1 MTVGVGTIT
10 DDLDGG
16 TSKSGTASF
25 NINDDDGTPTATL
38 VLDPASIDESGD
50 DNATTVTATLS
61 GPSSKAVTLTVAA
74 APVDPAISGDFTL
87 AGTTLTIA
95 AGATESTGTVTITAV
110 DNNVDAANKT
120 VTVSAVASGG
130 GVANPA
136 NAPLTITDDDT
147 RGISVSPVTLTLAE
161 VDDPSTQSI
170 TEHQKTYT
178 VELDSEPTG
187 TVTVDLAS
195 GDTTIATLSDNSLE
209 FTTSDWDA
217 QTVTVTAAADDID
230 NTGDERTVR
239 ITHTVSA
246 TGTDYR
252 DETAEAVDVTV
263 TDDDGEPTLSI
274 DSPSVAEGNRGTAT
288 MTFKVTLS
296 PASGKPV
303 SVTYADAATGTA
315 TSATDYAA
323 ITGGTLNFAVGE
335 TEKTVTV
342 TVNGDTTDEPNETVV
357 LRLSSP
363 SNAAFSGGAQ
373 TLDGTGTITDDDGTP
388 VVTLK
393 LASASITEDGGSS
406 TVTATLSGA
415 SSQAVTLTVAAAP
428 VDPAV
433 AGDYTLT
440 GDTLTIAAG
449 ATESTGTVTITAVD
463 NDVDAANKSVTVSA
477 VSSGGGVANPDNAT
491 LTITDNDT
499 RGVTVSAATLTVDEV
514 DDPDTPAKEHQAA
527 YTVVLDSEPTAD
539 VRIDLAA
546 TGGAVGLSDAR
557 LDFTPSNWNA
567 VQTVT
572 VTAVDDD
579 IDNPGDARSASISHT
594 LVAGD
599 SDYAGVNASGVT
611 ATVTDDDD
619 APDGIALTVDTD
631 EVAEDAGKTSITVT
645 ATVGGGTRYS
655 ADATVTVTIGQSTD
669 SAVSGTDYARVSTF
683 DLVITA
689 GEASVSKAFDL
700 TPTDD
705 ALDEADETISVT
717 GESGSLTVTGTSIT
731 LADDDVPELSIT
743 AGSAV
748 TEGTAAGFTV
758 NADIA
763 PVADLTVNLDV
774 ATTDSFA
781 ASGTTG
787 SKTLTFRAGRTSES
801 YTVGTQADTTDEPD
815 GSVAVTLEDGTDYSV
830 DSSKTSAS
838 VGVNDDDATTVAL
851 ARAGSGGIAENGGK
865 EDVTVT
871 LGRALVAGESV
882 TVPLSITGATV
893 TTHYTLALK
902 GTGGTGVSLLTTTPH
917 SAGSPAVRLSG
928 AGAQTATLTLTAVA
942 NTDNA
947 SRTVSIAYGTGT
959 RLPTSSGLSGGI
971 STSGAASVPILD
983 DDAMVSVAAASAA
996 EGSAVVFT
1004 VTLPEVAPSGGV
1016 SVGYSTSDGRGNND
1030 DDAHQ
1035 VATSADYTAAPANS
1049 TLTIAQGQRTG
1060 TVSIPTTQD
1069 TTYEGDHYFT
1079 LNLDST
1085 SHFNLSVAADSAI
1098 GTITD
1103 AADAPSFAFSI
1114 ASTDADEDDGTLTL
1128 TVEKTGTTLV
1138 AATVSY
1144 ATTNGTATG
1153 GSDFTAIA
1161 STNLSFA
1168 VADTSKDITVSLT
1181 DDSADEPAEAFTVDL
1196 TAGADA
1202 QLGSTS
1208 SHTVNITDNDATTV
1222 TLGAPSAAIKENA
1235 GTKTITVTLG
1245 RALTGDETLD
1255 VPLTFSG
1262 TATFGTDYTLAAP
1275 NSTPT
1280 GVTYS
1285 NLASTNL
1292 ATNPPTIAFSGVN
1305 GAAASA
1311 TVILTATSD
1320 TTDEGATE
1328 SVTVGLGAL
1337 NANSGENLDGGASG
1351 SGTATFEI
1359 TDDDGTPTATLV
1371 LTPTSIDESGDD
1383 NTTTVTATLSG
1394 PSSEAV
1400 TLTVAAAAV
1409 SPAVAAD
1416 FTLSGATLTIAAG
1429 ETTSTGTVTVTAVD
1443 NEVDAPDKS
1452 VTVSATAS
1460 GGGVAAPSDVTLTIT
1475 DDDERGVTVTGG
1487 PLTMDEADKVGTA
1500 GTREDQGSYTVVLTS
1515 KPTDDVRIDISAPSM
1530 VTLSPTSLT
1539 FTPSN
1544 WNQPRT
1550 VTATAVDDAVDNTGD
1565 ARTGS
1570 IAHAVVAGS
1579 SDYTGVAAAS
1589 VMVTVNDDD
1598 GTPVVRLELSSA
1610 SIAEDGGSSTVT
1622 ASLSGTSSQDI
1633 TLTVAAAAVS
1643 PAVAGDFALS
1653 ENTTLT
1659 IAAGSTTSTGAVT
1672 ITAVDNDVDA
1682 ANKTVTV
1689 SATATGGNGVADP
1702 ANATLTITDDD
1713 ERGISV
1719 SPVTL
1724 TLAEAD
1730 DPSTQSIS
1738 EHQKTYSIELD
1749 SQPTGTVT
1757 VSLASG
1763 DTTIA
1768 TLSDNSLE
1776 FTASDWDAQTVTVTA
1791 VDDAIDNA
1799 GDARTVRITHTVSA
1813 TGTDYQDEAAA
1824 PVDVTVTDDDGEPTL
1839 SIDAPSVTEGNSGTA
1854 TLTFKVTL
1862 SPASGNPVSVAYADA
1877 TTGTATSATD
1887 YAAITSGTLNFAAG
1901 DTEKTVTV
1909 TVNGDTTDEP
1919 NETVV
1924 LRLSSPSN
1932 AVLSGGATTLDG
1944 TGTITD
1950 DDATPT
1956 ATLVLTPATIDE
1968 SGNRNE
1974 STVTATL
1981 SGASSEAVTL
1991 TVNAVAV
1998 SPAVAGD
2005 FTLSANNTLTIAA
2018 GSKASTGAVTIT
2030 AVDNSIDAPNKSVT
2044 VSATTSG
2051 GGVADPDDAT
2061 LTITDDDAAPTGIT
2075 LAVDKST
2082 IAENAAEAT
2091 VTVTASVTGSSTYSA
2106 SRDLTITVGAGN
2118 STAVSGEDYTAVET
2132 FTLTLPAG
2140 AASATDTFD
2149 LEPLDDDVDEDTE
2162 TITVTGTDP
2171 GGVTVAGASID
2182 LTDNDTRGVTVAGGP
2197 LTMDEADNAGTAD
2210 TREDQGSYTVV
2221 LTSEPT
2227 DDVRIDISAPAM
2239 VGLSA
2244 TSLTFTPS
2252 NWNQA
2257 QTVTATAVDDTIDN
2271 AGDERAGS
2279 IAHAVVEGDSDYAG
2293 VAVASVA
2300 VTVNDDDGTPT
2311 ATLVLT
2317 PTTIDE
2323 SGDDNATT
2331 VTATL
2336 SGPSSEA
2343 VTLTVA
2349 AAAVSP
2355 ALAGD
2360 FTLTGATLTIAAGAT
2375 TSTGTVT
2382 VTAVDNGVDAPDK
2395 SVTVSATATG
2405 GGVANPSAVTLT
2417 ITDDDTRGVTVTGGS
2432 LTMDEADNAGTAG
2445 TREDQDSYTV
2455 VLDSEPSDDVK
2466 IDITAPAM
2474 VTLSATSLTFTPS
2487 DWNQAQTVTA
2497 TAVDDSIDNAGDART
2512 GSITHAVVAGA
2523 SDYTGVAAASVAVTV
2538 NDDDGPPTGI
2548 ALKVDKA
2555 SVAENAGS
2563 TAIRITAEVT
2573 GGTAYQEAKTVQ
2585 VHVGAGTD
2593 SAVEGTD
2600 YTTVG
2605 RLDLTIAA
2613 GAMSQTY
2620 DFNLVPSDDDVD
2632 EDNETISV
2640 TGTATSVTVTGT
2652 TITLTDDDTRGVSV
2666 SPVTLTLDE
2675 ADDGATPAEEHKGR
2689 YTVELDSEPTGDV
2702 SVDLSVPEDAPFTVS
2717 ATRLDF
2723 TPSNWS
2729 NAQTV
2734 TVTATD
2740 DNLDNTGDNRSAT
2753 ISHTLSAAA
2762 TDYEDESA
2770 DSVAVT
2776 VNDDDAAPMN
2786 ATLTVD
2792 ADAGT
2797 LGDQDTIGE
2806 GAGETSVKVTVSID
2820 DATRFATTQ
2829 TVSIAVGKNGDS
2841 AVEGTDYDNVAIFN
2855 LPIQAGAASGSKSF
2869 NLTPTDDDLDEGD
2882 ESLSVEGTLAGLTI
2896 AADSLTIKDDDTA
2909 ALILAP
2915 TSLTVIEGASSTYT
2929 VKLATAPTGEVTVTI
2944 GGFSGTDLTL
2954 DDTSL
2959 TFTTSN
2965 WKNAQTVTV
2974 SAGHD
2979 ADKTSDSATLTLSA
2993 SGGGYASISANL
3005 PVTTSDDEAV
3015 VTVGAASAAEGSP
3028 VGFTVTLPEA
3038 APAGG
3043 TVIDY
3048 STSDGRGMST
3058 DASYQIAVAGSDY
3071 TAAPNNASITIA
3083 QGQSSGTISIATSN
3097 DSSYEGDHHFT
3108 LTLDAAAG
3116 FDISPSAGSA
3126 IGTIT
3131 DAADTPSY
3139 AFSAAATTIDED
3151 DGTATLRVQRT
3162 GDTEVPATLSY
3173 ATANGTAMGGS
3184 DFTAIASTNL
3194 AFTAAETNKTFT
3206 VAITDDSDDEPAEA
3220 FSVNLSVVSHA
3231 KLGSQASHTV
3241 NITDDDATSVTLA
3254 APAGDIAEKNGGKTI
3269 TVTLGRTLEGD
3280 ETLAVPLAFGGAAA
3294 FGDDYTLAA
3303 PNSAP
3308 TGVSYENLA
3317 STNLTTSPP
3326 TIKFTG
3332 VDSAAREATLT
3343 LSAVDDVIDENGAEP
3358 VTVGLGTL
3366 NASSGTNLGGGASGS
3381 GSASFN
3387 INDDDSAPG
3396 GISLSV
3402 DTDSSTSGS
3411 QTSLAE
3417 NAGKTSVTV
3426 MATVNGGTAYQD
3438 DKTVEIT
3445 VGTSDDS
3452 AAEGEDY
3459 VTVGELTLTIP
3470 AGATTREISF
3480 DLTPTDDAVDENDEV
3495 IRIEGES
3502 GDITVSD
3509 ASITLNDND
3518 EKGVSVSK
3526 ETLTIEEVDD
3536 GSTPGAEE
3544 HKATYS
3550 VGLDSQPTGNV
3561 RVTLNVPNGAPFTA
3575 SPPQLNFTPSSW
3587 GAQTVTVTAVD
3598 DSNSNAGG
3606 KRSATITHALTAS
3619 GTDYDSETVGSV
3631 AVTVNDDDDAPM
3643 SASLSVDA
3651 DADSNGTQTDLAEGG
3666 GAKNVRVTATF
3677 SGSTRFDTAQTI
3689 AVTVGAITD
3698 SATKDTDYSS
3708 SVDIVNITIAA
3719 GAATGYKDFTLTPT
3733 DDDIDEADESIS
3745 LVGTLSGVT
3754 FSAAS
3759 SGSSISLTDD
3769 DERGAT
3775 LSGTSLTVNEVDTA
3789 ATTDT
3794 KENEA
3799 TYTLA
3804 FDSQPT
3810 AAVRVN
3816 LSVPN
3821 GAPVT
3826 ISPTHLDFTTSSWG
3840 AKTVTVTAV
3849 DDDIDNPNNRRD
3861 TTITHALVA
3870 GSSDYGTVTVPNV
3883 SVRVNDD
3890 DAAPGGIALSADIS
3904 SIAEN
3909 AATQNVLVTAT
3920 VSGSTAYSEAK
3931 TIEVEVGGSSD
3942 SAVEGTDYAEVEKFS
3957 ITINAGAMSGQ
3968 KSFSLNPTDD
3978 VIDEPNETIGI
3989 TGTTTGIDVDGAS
4002 ISITD
4007 NDAAPTGITL
4017 SVSPASVAED
4027 AAATTVTVTAT
4038 ITGGT
4043 TYAEAKTVRVAVG
4056 DGNDSATEGTDYKS
4070 VGDFDLGIAA
4080 GAASAQKTF
4089 SLAPTN
4095 DARDEADE
4103 RISVTGTATGITFV
4117 NTHVDLTDDEGPPTL
4132 SIDSPTVAEGAD
4144 GTTARLRFNVRLS
4157 AASDQQVTVDYSDRG
4172 TGTADSATDYA
4183 TVTAGT
4189 LTFAVGDT
4197 VKHIDVTVNGD
4208 DVDESN
4214 ETVILRLSSPSNAGF
4229 AGNVATLDATGT
4241 VTDDDTRGVSVSPT
4255 TLSLDEQDDT
4265 STASKKEHQGT
4276 FAVALTSEPVGGTVT
4291 VNVASGATG
4300 TATVSPQ
4307 SLTFNASNWQTAQNV
4322 TVTAVDDAY
4331 DNTDDVRKA
4340 IITNTVSASGT
4351 DYSGETASSVTVT
4364 VNDDDSAPMDVA
4376 LSVDTKTLAEGAG
4389 ATSITVTAML
4399 QGSARFAADKT
4410 VRITVGE
4417 DTDAAVSGTDYKGV
4431 QAFDLTITAG
4441 QASGEKS
4448 FTLEPTEDV
4457 IDEPSES
4464 LRVTGKLAGL
4474 TVAPASISIT
4484 DNDAAPTGIA
4494 LSVNTTSVGENAAAT
4509 SVTVTADVRGGTTY
4523 GAVTAVSVIVG
4534 AAADSAGE
4542 GADYARV
4549 DEFTIDIP
4557 AGAASASGSFDLAPV
4572 NDLIA
4577 EPTESLSVSGKSG
4590 DLTVTAAGNIEI
4602 TDDDDAPTASLVLSK
4617 TTIDENGGSASLS
4630 ATISGPSSQ
4639 ALTLAVSVDPVSPM
4653 TTSDFTIVANP
4664 VLTIPAGETS
4674 SSANVAVT
4682 AVDNDEDHAVDDKQ
4696 LRLSATAS
4704 GGLGIADPDEV
4715 TLTIKDDD
4723 KAGVNFS
4730 TNKIE
4735 VEKDETTVIQ
4745 VRLTSQPTMDTT
4757 VILTSNN
4764 PNVAELSAS
4773 PRGRSVELLFTPENW
4788 NVPQPVTVH
4797 GMDDGEVSIDTTIQ
4811 SADPMYAKAP
4821 VPKPLQT
4828 NVIGVPNLT
4837 LTAGQDYVREGNA
4850 ATFTIEADRVSAV
4863 DVPVKIEVGY
4873 LDCCIG
4879 TGEILAEGE
4888 YGVRTVT
4895 LPQGD
4900 TSVSFKVQTADD
4912 DEFHGEGTRP
4922 GNKSIYAR
4930 IVETDAYR
4938 IDHEG
4943 NDELARFTWQD
4954 SVSVRENDPIP
4965 PDPPADIIVSVS
4977 GPERVVE
4984 GDTAEFTFT
4993 ASKAP
4998 ESDLVIDFYLDSSG
5012 DFETSPFYAFDPE
5025 VLSGLEKEA
5034 VTLSAGALETTFS
5047 LTIID
5052 DADTQGH
5059 GRMSVRVSN
5068 GRNNSYDSADPPG
5081 LYVFFDVIDDE
5092 TSPPGESE
5100 GSQQEEPG
5108 DDGAACVSAALLD
5121 YVEERIA
5128 IATTDRWERIKNAL
5142 TGRSNVIELAEVREI
5157 YERRKAN
5164 GWTINRLD
5172 EVIAALECLEE
5183 RADLRVE
5190 DARVTEAPGAVLRF
5204 DVRLVGTAGE
5214 RTVTV
5219 AYATEDGIATAG
5231 ADYQTVKDTLT
5242 FAPGETV
5249 KTVTVPVTDDGH
5261 DEGAETMTL
5270 ALSSPEGAAL
5280 SRAKATG
5287 TIENTDPMPW
5297 AWLARFGRTVAEQV
5311 VEGVSAR
5318 FEGTRSPGFE
5328 GRVGGASLTG
5338 APAAEDAPADRH
5350 LVHGGLDARMG
5361 GASPGGAAAVE
5372 GTLAHRRAGLGGA
5385 DAYEREVTLRE
5396 LLMQSDFTWTGEAD
5410 TSGGSYAL
5418 WGRMAES
5425 RFDGSGDGAT
5435 LDGEVTTGLFGMD
5448 FAREDWLAGVAV
5460 THSDADGRYTLS
5472 DGAPGGEVEATL
5484 DAVTPYGHLRLDAS
5498 RTAWGVLGFGM
5509 GTLTLTPTTGSAAR
5523 TDLGWQMAAAGLRD
5537 ELVEVPMGGGFGLSA
5552 KSDVL
5557 WARTTSEA
5565 VPGLVAAEGDVTRLR
5580 VGLEGG
5586 WTKAFESGATL
5597 APRLDVGA
5605 RHDGGDAETGW
5616 GIELGTGLA
5625 WQDAARGLDLSVEGR
5640 GLVHHE
5646 SGAFRDRGYSAS
5658 LTFDPAPGS
5667 ERGLSVTLKQE
5678 VGASASGGMESLFSD
5693 SALDEGAS
5701 TSTAGRRWTAEAG
5714 YGRPAL
5720 GGRFTGV
5727 PYVGYTQ
5734 SDTGRDTTLGVRLA
5748 PGGRE
5753 ALDLSLDLKATRRR
5767 SEGEGVEHGVGFEL
5781 GVQW

>member
-1 MTVGVGTIT
+1 MH
-10 DDLDGG
+10 
-16 TSKSGTASF
+16 
-25 NINDDDGTPTATL
+25 
-38 VLDPASIDESGD
+38 
-50 DNATTVTATLS
+50 
-61 GPSSKAVTLTVAA
+61 AA
-74 APVDPAISGDFTL
+74 AP
-87 AGTTLTIA
+87 
-95 AGATESTGTVTITAV
+95 
-110 DNNVDAANKT
+110 
-120 VTVSAVASGG
+120 SA
-130 GVANPA
+130 
-136 NAPLTITDDDT
+136 
-147 RGISVSPVTLTLAE
+147 
-161 VDDPSTQSI
+161 
-170 TEHQKTYT
+170 Y
-178 VELDSEPTG
+178 
-187 TVTVDLAS
+187 
-195 GDTTIATLSDNSLE
+195 
-209 FTTSDWDA
+209 
-217 QTVTVTAAADDID
+217 
-230 NTGDERTVR
+230 
-239 ITHTVSA
+239 
-246 TGTDYR
+246 
-252 DETAEAVDVTV
+252 
-263 TDDDGEPTLSI
+263 
-274 DSPSVAEGNRGTAT
+274 
-288 MTFKVTLS
+288 
-296 PASGKPV
+296 
-303 SVTYADAATGTA
+303 
-315 TSATDYAA
+315 
-323 ITGGTLNFAVGE
+323 
-335 TEKTVTV
+335 
-342 TVNGDTTDEPNETVV
+342 
-357 LRLSSP
+357 
-363 SNAAFSGGAQ
+363 
-373 TLDGTGTITDDDGTP
+373 
-388 VVTLK
+388 
-393 LASASITEDGGSS
+393 
-406 TVTATLSGA
+406 
-415 SSQAVTLTVAAAP
+415 
-428 VDPAV
+428 
-433 AGDYTLT
+433 
-440 GDTLTIAAG
+440 
-449 ATESTGTVTITAVD
+449 
-463 NDVDAANKSVTVSA
+463 
-477 VSSGGGVANPDNAT
+477 
-491 LTITDNDT
+491 
-499 RGVTVSAATLTVDEV
+499 
-514 DDPDTPAKEHQAA
+514 
-527 YTVVLDSEPTAD
+527 
-539 VRIDLAA
+539 
-546 TGGAVGLSDAR
+546 
-557 LDFTPSNWNA
+557 
-567 VQTVT
+567 
-572 VTAVDDD
+572 
-579 IDNPGDARSASISHT
+579 
-594 LVAGD
+594 
-599 SDYAGVNASGVT
+599 
-611 ATVTDDDD
+611 
-619 APDGIALTVDTD
+619 
-631 EVAEDAGKTSITVT
+631 
-645 ATVGGGTRYS
+645 
-655 ADATVTVTIGQSTD
+655 
-669 SAVSGTDYARVSTF
+669 
-683 DLVITA
+683 
-689 GEASVSKAFDL
+689 
-700 TPTDD
+700 
-705 ALDEADETISVT
+705 
-717 GESGSLTVTGTSIT
+717 
-731 LADDDVPELSIT
+731 
-743 AGSAV
+743 
-748 TEGTAAGFTV
+748 
-758 NADIA
+758 
-763 PVADLTVNLDV
+763 
-774 ATTDSFA
+774 
-781 ASGTTG
+781 
-787 SKTLTFRAGRTSES
+787 
-801 YTVGTQADTTDEPD
+801 
-815 GSVAVTLEDGTDYSV
+815 
-830 DSSKTSAS
+830 
-838 VGVNDDDATTVAL
+838 
-851 ARAGSGGIAENGGK
+851 
-865 EDVTVT
+865 
-871 LGRALVAGESV
+871 
-882 TVPLSITGATV
+882 
-893 TTHYTLALK
+893 
-902 GTGGTGVSLLTTTPH
+902 
-917 SAGSPAVRLSG
+917 
-928 AGAQTATLTLTAVA
+928 
-942 NTDNA
+942 
-947 SRTVSIAYGTGT
+947 
-959 RLPTSSGLSGGI
+959 
-971 STSGAASVPILD
+971 
-983 DDAMVSVAAASAA
+983 
-996 EGSAVVFT
+996 
-1004 VTLPEVAPSGGV
+1004 
-1016 SVGYSTSDGRGNND
+1016 
-1030 DDAHQ
+1030 
-1035 VATSADYTAAPANS
+1035 
-1049 TLTIAQGQRTG
+1049 
-1060 TVSIPTTQD
+1060 PTTQD

-1079 LNLDST
+1079 LTLANP
-1085 SHFNLSVAADSAI
+1085 SHFNLSTTAGAAV

-1103 AADAPSFAFSI
+1103 AADRPSFAFST
-1114 ASTDADEDDGTLTL
+1114 ASTDADEDDGSLTL

-1161 STNLSFA
+1161 STDLDFA
-1168 VADTSKDITVSLT
+1168 AGDASKDITVSLT

-1196 TAGADA
+1196 TAGAHA
-1202 QLGSTS
+1202 KLGSTS
-1208 SHTVNITDNDATTV
+1208 SHSINITDNDATTV
-1222 TLGAPSAAIKENA
+1222 TLAAPSTAIDENA
-1235 GTKTITVTLG
+1235 GTKTVTVTLG
-1245 RALTGDETLD
+1245 RALEGDETLD

-1383 NTTTVTATLSG
+1383 NATTVTATLSG

-1416 FTLSGATLTIAAG
+1416 FTLTGATLTIAAG

-1579 SDYTGVAAAS
+1579 SDYAGVAAVS

-1944 TGTITD
+1944 TGTGTITD

-2140 AASATDTFD
+2140 ESSVNDTFD

-2171 GGVTVAGASID
+2171 GGVAVAGASID
-2182 LTDNDTRGVTVAGGP
+2182 LTDDDTRGVTVTGDP
-2197 LTMDEADNAGTAD
+2197 LTMDEADNAGTVN
-2210 TREDQGSYTVV
+2210 TREDQDSYTVV

-2271 AGDERAGS
+2271 AGDARTGN
-2279 IAHAVVEGDSDYAG
+2279 ITHAVVAGDSDYAS
-2293 VAVASVA
+2293 VTAASVA

-2336 SGPSSEA
+2336 SGPSSEP

-2382 VTAVDNGVDAPDK
+2382 VTAVDNDVDAANK
-2395 SVTVSATATG
+2395 TVTVSATATG

-2487 DWNQAQTVTA
+2487 NWNQAQTVTA

-2797 LGDQDTIGE
+2797 VGDQDSIGE

-2829 TVSIAVGKNGDS
+2829 TVSITVGKNGDG

-2896 AADSLTIKDDDTA
+2896 AADSLTIQDDDTA

-2929 VKLATAPTGEVTVTI
+2929 VKLATAPTGEVTVAI

-2974 SAGHD
+2974 SAAHD
-2979 ADKTSDSATLTLSA
+2979 ADKTSDSATLTHSA
-2993 SGGGYASISANL
+2993 SGGGYASVSASL

-3015 VTVGAASAAEGSP
+3015 VTVGAASAAEGSA
-3028 VGFTVTLPEA
+3028 VQFTVTLPEA

-3043 TVIDY
+3043 VTVDY
-3048 STSDGRGMST
+3048 STSDGRGEST
-3058 DASYQIAVAGSDY
+3058 DVGYQIAAAGSDY
-3071 TAAPNNASITIA
+3071 TAAPDNAGITIA
-3083 QGQSSGTISIATSN
+3083 QGQSSGTISIATTN
-3097 DSSYEGDHHFT
+3097 DNSYEGDHHFT
-3108 LTLDAAAG
+3108 LTLDAAG
-3116 FDISPSAGSA
+3116 GYDISPSAGSA

-3131 DAADTPSY
+3131 DAADMPSY
-3139 AFSAAATTIDED
+3139 AFSVASTTLDED
-3151 DGTATLRVQRT
+3151 DATATLRVQRT
-3162 GDTEVPATLSY
+3162 GATEVPATLSY
-3173 ATANGTAMGGS
+3173 ATANGTATGGS

-3206 VAITDDSDDEPAEA
+3206 VAITDDSDDEPAED
-3220 FSVNLSVVSHA
+3220 FSVNLTAVSHA
-3231 KLGSQASHTV
+3231 KLGSQTSHTV
-3241 NITDDDATSVTLA
+3241 QITDDDATTVTLD

-3280 ETLAVPLAFGGAAA
+3280 EALAVPLAFGGAAT

-3303 PNSAP
+3303 PNSVP

-3317 STNLTTSPP
+3317 SSDLTASPP

-3332 VDSAAREATLT
+3332 VTSAARVATLT
-3343 LSAVDDVIDENGAEP
+3343 LTAVDDVIDENGSEP
-3358 VTVGLGTL
+3358 VTVGLSTL
-3366 NASSGTNLGGGASGS
+3366 NASSGTNLGGGASGT

-3387 INDDDSAPG
+3387 ISDDDSAPG

-3402 DTDSSTSGS
+3402 DTDSGTSGS

-3426 MATVNGGTAYQD
+3426 TASVTGGTAYQD
-3438 DKTVEIT
+3438 AKTIQVN
-3445 VGTSDDS
+3445 VGAVGST
-3452 AAEGEDY
+3452 ATEGEDY
-3459 VTVGELTLTIP
+3459 QTVEDLTLTIP
-3470 AGATTREISF
+3470 AGATTREKSF
-3480 DLTPTDDAVDENDEV
+3480 DLTPTDDAVDEPDEV
-3495 IRIEGES
+3495 IRITGTS
-3502 GDITVSD
+3502 IGVTVSN

-3518 EKGVSVSK
+3518 ERGVSVSSNS
-3526 ETLTIEEVDD
+3526 LTIEEVDE
-3536 GSTPGAEE
+3536 GSEE
-3544 HKATYS
+3544 HKATYT
-3550 VGLDSQPTGNV
+3550 VGLNSQPTGNV
-3561 RVTLNVPNGAPFTA
+3561 RVTLNLPNGAPFTA
-3575 SPPQLNFTPSSW
+3575 SPTQLNFTATSW
-3587 GAQTVTVTAVD
+3587 EAQTVTITAVND
-3598 DSNSNAGG
+3598 NNSNAGG
-3606 KRSATITHALTAS
+3606 KRSATITHTLTALN
-3619 GTDYDSETVGSV
+3619 TDYHGVTVGSV

-3651 DADSNGTQTDLAEGG
+3651 DADSNGIQTDLAEGG

-3689 AVTVGAITD
+3689 AVTVGASTD
-3698 SATKDTDYSS
+3698 SAVKDTDYSS
-3708 SVDIVNITIAA
+3708 SESVVNITIAA
-3719 GAATGYKDFTLTPT
+3719 GAATGYKDFTLTPI

-3759 SGSSISLTDD
+3759 SGSSINLIDD
-3769 DERGAT
+3769 DERGTT
-3775 LSGTSLTVNEVDTA
+3775 LSGTSLTVKETDTA

-3799 TYTLA
+3799 TYTFAL
-3804 FDSQPT
+3804 DSQPT

-3816 LSVPN
+3816 LSLPN

-3826 ISPTHLDFTTSSWG
+3826 ISPTHLDFTSSSWG
-3840 AKTVTVTAV
+3840 AQTVTVTAL

-3861 TTITHALVA
+3861 TTITHTLVV
-3870 GSSDYGTVTVPNV
+3870 GSSDYAGVNVPNV
-3883 SVRVNDD
+3883 SVQVTDD
-3890 DAAPGGIALSADIS
+3890 DIAPGGIALSTDIS
-3904 SIAEN
+3904 TIAEN
-3909 AATQNVLVTAT
+3909 AATRNVVVVAT
-3920 VSGSTAYSEAK
+3920 VGGTTTYSEAK
-3931 TIEVEVGGSSD
+3931 TVEVEVGGSSD
-3942 SAVEGTDYAEVEKFS
+3942 SATEGADYAEVEQFS
-3957 ITINAGAMSGQ
+3957 ITINAGESSGQ
-3968 KSFSLNPTDD
+3968 KSFSLDPTDD

-3989 TGTTTGIDVDGAS
+3989 TGSVTGTGTDIDVDGAS

-4007 NDAAPTGITL
+4007 NDAAPTGVTL
-4017 SVSPASVAED
+4017 SVNPASVAED
-4027 AAATTVTVTAT
+4027 AAATNVTVTAT
-4038 ITGGT
+4038 VTGGT
-4043 TYAEAKTVRVAVG
+4043 TYAAAKTVRVAVG
-4056 DGNDSATEGTDYKS
+4056 DGDDSATEGTDYES
-4070 VGDFDLGIAA
+4070 VDDFDLSIEA
-4080 GAASAQKTF
+4080 GAASVQKAF
-4089 SLAPTN
+4089 SLTPT
-4095 DARDEADE
+4095 DDDRDESNE

-4117 NTHVDLTDDEGPPTL
+4117 DAHIDLIDDEGPPTL

-4157 AASDQQVTVDYSDRG
+4157 AASDQQVTVDYADRG

-4183 TVTAGT
+4183 AVTAGT
-4189 LTFAVGDT
+4189 LTFAAGDT

-4214 ETVILRLSSPSNAGF
+4214 ETVILRLSAPSNAGF
-4229 AGNVATLDATGT
+4229 AGNATTLDATGT
-4241 VTDDDTRGVSVSPT
+4241 ITDDDTRGLSVSPT
-4255 TLSLDEQDDT
+4255 TLDIDEQDDT
-4265 STASKKEHQGT
+4265 STAAIKEHQGT
-4276 FAVALTSEPVGGTVT
+4276 FAVVLTSEPTGGTVT

-4331 DNTDDVRKA
+4331 DNSDDARKA
-4340 IITNTVSASGT
+4340 IITNTVSAAGT

-4364 VNDDDSAPMDVA
+4364 VNDDDTAPMDVA
-4376 LSVDTKTLAEGAG
+4376 LSVDTTTLAEDAG
-4389 ATSITVTAML
+4389 ATSITVTATL
-4399 QGSARFAADKT
+4399 QGSARFAADKA

-4417 DTDAAVSGTDYKGV
+4417 NSDAAVSGTDYKGV

-4441 QASGEKS
+4441 QASGRKS
-4448 FTLEPTEDV
+4448 FTLMPTDDV

-4494 LSVNTTSVGENAAAT
+4494 LSVNTTSVSESAAAT
-4509 SVTVTADVRGGTTY
+4509 SVTVTADVQGGTTY
-4523 GAVTAVSVIVG
+4523 GAVTAVSVLVG
-4534 AAADSAGE
+4534 AAADSASE

-4549 DEFTIDIP
+4549 DVFTLDIP
-4557 AGAASASGSFDLAPV
+4557 VGAASASKSFDLAPV
-4572 NDLIA
+4572 NDIID
-4577 EPTESLSVSGKSG
+4577 EPTESLSVSGESG
-4590 DLTVTAAGNIEI
+4590 DLTVTGAGNIDI
-4602 TDDDDAPTASLVLSK
+4602 TDDDATPTASLVLSK
-4617 TTIDENGGSASLS
+4617 TTINENGGSANLS

-4639 ALTLAVSVDPVSPM
+4639 ALTLTVAVAVDSPM
-4653 TTSDFTIVANP
+4653 TTNDFTIVANP

-4674 SSANVAVT
+4674 SSAKVAVS
-4682 AVDNDEDHAVDDKQ
+4682 AVDNDEDHAVDNKQ

-4730 TNKIE
+4730 TSEIE

-4764 PNVAELSAS
+4764 PSVAELSAS
-4773 PRGRSVELLFTPENW
+4773 PRGRRVELLFTPENW
-4788 NVPQPVTVH
+4788 NVPQQVTVH

-4837 LTAGQDYVREGNA
+4837 LTASQDYVREGNA

-4863 DVPVKIEVGY
+4863 DVPVKIEVAY

-4895 LPQGD
+4895 LPQGH
-4900 TSVSFKVQTADD
+4900 TSVSFKVQTDDD
-4912 DEFHGEGTRP
+4912 DEFHGKGARP

-4938 IDHEG
+4938 IDHTG
-4943 NDELARFTWQD
+4943 NDELARFTYQD

-4965 PDPPADIIVSVS
+4965 PDPPAEIIVSVS
-4977 GPERVVE
+4977 GPERVME

-4998 ESDLVIDFYLDSSG
+4998 ESDLVISFYLDSAG
-5012 DFETSPFYAFDPE
+5012 DFDTTPAYAFDPE
-5025 VLSGLEKEA
+5025 VLSGLEKET
-5034 VTLSAGALETTFS
+5034 VTLPAGALETTFS

-5052 DADTQGH
+5052 DGETQGH
-5059 GRMSVRVSN
+5059 GRMSVRVSS

-5100 GSQQEEPG
+5100 GSPQQEEPD
-5108 DDGAACVSAALLD
+5108 DDGASCVSASLMD
-5121 YVEERIA
+5121 YVEERIS

-5142 TGRSNVIELAEVREI
+5142 TGRSNVIELAEVWEI

-5172 EVIAALECLEE
+5172 EVIEALECLEE

-5350 LVHGGLDARMG
+5350 LVHGGLDARVR

-5396 LLMQSDFTWTGEAD
+5396 LLMQSDFTWTGVEDEA
-5410 TSGGSYAL
+5410 SGGSYAL

-5425 RFDGSGDGAT
+5425 RFEGAEEGVT

-5472 DGAPGGEVEATL
+5472 DGGPGGEVEATL

-5523 TDLGWQMAAAGLRD
+5523 TDLGWQMAAVGVRD
-5537 ELVEVPMGGGFGLSA
+5537 ALVEVPMGGGFGLSA

-5625 WQDAARGLDLSVEGR
+5625 WRDAARGLDLSVEGR